1 MNKEDKI
8 AKRNRAYRNKGMN
21 YIKNY
26 AKEKDLE
33 EYQKEIEKKFKEL
46 ENDRK

>member
-21 YIKNY
+21 YIKHY

-33 EYQKEIEKKFKEL
+33 EYEKLVIEKLKEL
-46 ENDRK
+46 NQK